1 MEAAMELKTEER
13 KRQQKGQRGLLA
25 LGIFSIVMIFAGLT
39 SAYVV
44 RRDGGEWYSLVM
56 PDVFKVS
63 TAVILLSSLTI
74 NFALWAFKKD
84 KKQLG
89 VTLMSVTLLLG
100 MGFCYTQFMGWEELT
115 RNGIFFVS
123 PDKQPALISGS
134 FLYLFSGLHLL
145 HLAGGLIALIITT
158 IKGAMG
164 AYSSSNTHG
173 VSLCSTYWHFLD
185 GLWIYLFLFL
195 TFFK

>member
-1 MEAAMELKTEER
+1 MEGTIELRNEEKQR
-13 KRQQKGQRGLLA
+13 LQKGQRGLLG
-25 LGIFSIVMIFAGLT
+25 LGIFSIVMLFAGLT

-44 RRDGGEWYSLVM
+44 RRDGGEWYSLIM
-56 PDVFKVS
+56 PDIFKVS
-63 TAVILLSSLTI
+63 TAIILFSSLTI
-74 NFALWAFKKD
+74 NFALWAFKKN

-89 VTLMSVTLLLG
+89 VILMSVTLLLG
-100 MGFCYTQFMGWEELT
+100 MGFCFTQVLGWEELT

-134 FLYLFSGLHLL
+134 FLYLFTGLHLL
-145 HLAGGLIALIITT
+145 HLAGGFIALIITT
-158 IKGAMG
+158 IKSAMG
-164 AYSSSNTHG
+164 AYNSSNTHG
-173 VSLCSTYWHFLD
+173 VQLCSTYWHFLD

>member
-1 MEAAMELKTEER
+1 METTLTTNEIEQ
-13 KRQQKGQRGLLA
+13 RQKKGERGLLA
-25 LGIFSIVMIFAGLT
+25 LGIFSIIMIFAGLT

-44 RRDGGEWYSLVM
+44 RRDGGEWFNLNM

-63 TAVILLSSLTI
+63 TALILISSLTI
-74 NFALWAFKKD
+74 NFAGWAFRKD
-84 KKQLG
+84 KKQMG
-89 VTLMSVTLLLG
+89 VLLLALTLLLG
-100 MGFCYTQFMGWEELT
+100 LGFSLTQFLGWKELT
-115 RNGIFFVS
+115 SNGVFFVS

-134 FLYLFSGLHLL
+134 FLYLFTGLHLV
-145 HLAGGLIALIITT
+145 HLIGGVIALFITT

-164 AYSSSNTHG
+164 AYNSSNTHG
-173 VSLCSTYWHFLD
+173 VQLCSTYWHFLD

>member
-1 MEAAMELKTEER
+1 METALTPIELEQR
-13 KRQQKGQRGLLA
+13 KKKGERGLLS

-44 RRDGGEWYSLVM
+44 RRNGGEWFNLNM

-63 TAVILLSSLTI
+63 TALIMISSITI
-74 NFALWAFKKD
+74 NFSLSAFRKD

-89 VTLMSVTLLLG
+89 IALLVITLILG
-100 MGFCYTQFMGWEELT
+100 LGFSFTQFLGWKELT
-115 RNGIFFVS
+115 NNGVFFVS

-134 FLYLFSGLHLL
+134 FLYLFTGLHLL
-145 HLAGGLIALIITT
+145 HLAGGIIALFITT
-158 IKGAMG
+158 GKAIRGKYG
-164 AYSSSNTHG
+164 STNTHG
-173 VSLCSTYWHFLD
+173 VQLCSTYWHFLD
-185 GLWIYLFLFL
+185 GLWIYLFFFL

>member
-1 MEAAMELKTEER
+1 MEAAMELKSEEQ

-44 RRDGGEWYSLVM
+44 RRDGGEWYSLIM

-74 NFALWAFKKD
+74 NFALWAFKKN

-89 VTLMSVTLLLG
+89 VILMSTTLVLG
-100 MGFCYTQFMGWEELT
+100 LGFCYTQFLGWQELT
-115 RNGIFFVS
+115 NNGIFFVS

-145 HLAGGLIALIITT
+145 HLAGGIIALIITT
-158 IKGAMG
+158 IKGSMG
-164 AYSSSNTHG
+164 AYNASNTHG
-173 VSLCSTYWHFLD
+173 VVLCSTYWHFLD